1 MKTRIRLEGYI
12 SFDIV
17 SDSRLQ
23 HSSIRVYFHLI
34 HLLLKNGD
42 KHIYIS
48 LYNTLLESLQMSNN
62 TLATALEQLKKFE
75 YIFIKENGMREIIIN
90 GKGSFLKA
98 KRKVHF
104 PRNFPAS
111 FEPEKADATTPRA
124 EPCKSEKKQSEQ

>member
-42 KHIYIS
+42 KHIYTS

-62 TLATALEQLKKFE
+62 TLATALKQLKKFE

-90 GKGSFLKA
+90 GKGSFLTA
-98 KRKVHF
+98 KRKGSA
-104 PRNFPAS
+104 PRDLRAS
-111 FEPEKADATTPRA
+111 FEPEKADATTTRA
-124 EPCKSEKKQSEQ
+124 EPSKSEKKQSEQ

>member
-42 KHIYIS
+42 KHIYTS

-62 TLATALEQLKKFE
+62 TLATALKQLKKFE

-90 GKGSFLKA
+90 GKGSFLTA
-98 KRKVHF
+98 KRKGSV
-104 PRNFPAS
+104 PRDLQAS
-111 FEPEKADATTPRA
+111 FEPEKADATTTQA
-124 EPCKSEKKQSEQ
+124 EPSKSEKKQSEQ